1 MSVRMS
7 SAEHDAILP
16 VIKECLASPDRMSY
30 EQIGSRIKAATGIE
44 VSMNTIG
51 RIVRK
56 LKGLPPYPSD
66 YRPKNA
72 MPALPATTDCEQ
84 LMAENRRMKETIK
97 AILDL
102 LMAEVMQMGKY

>member
-1 MSVRMS
+1 MTVRMS
-7 SAEHDAILP
+7 MAEQATILP
-16 VIKECLASPDRMSY
+16 VVKECMAVPERMSY
-30 EQIGSRIKAATGIE
+30 EQIAAKVKAATGIE
-44 VSMNTIG
+44 VSTNTIG

-72 MPALPATTDCEQ
+72 MPTSPATTDCDQ
-84 LMAENRRMKETIK
+84 LVTENRRMKETIK